1 MKALL
6 HQYAAYGSWA
16 NERFV
21 ERLQQEPEAVLDAM
35 VPSSFPSLRATLLHI
50 RNAEHTWW
58 GRITGNA
65 TAWPAEADSSLCTV
79 LVHSKRFSETV
90 QQLDQEVLHEMR
102 HYKDL
107 RGNANGQPLWQLV
120 LHCVNHSTQHRG
132 QLITMMHFLGLK
144 DIPAN
149 DLVVF
154 QRYLNDEA

>member
-1 MKALL
+1 MKALIQ
-6 HQYAAYGSWA
+6 HYVAYGLWA
-16 NERFV
+16 DTRFV
-21 ERLQQEPEAVLDAM
+21 ERLQQEQDAVLDEP

-65 TAWPAEADSSLCTV
+65 TKWPVEADNSLRTV
-79 LVHSKRFSETV
+79 LVHSTRFSETV
-90 QQLDQEVLHEMR
+90 MQFEEGRFQKMR
-102 HYKDL
+102 QYKDL
-107 RGNANGQPLWQLV
+107 HGNTHEQPVWQMV

-132 QLITMMHFLGLK
+132 QLITMMRFLGLK

-154 QRYLNDEA
+154 QRLMNKAD

>member
-6 HQYAAYGSWA
+6 HQYAAYGLWA
-16 NERFV
+16 DTRFV
-21 ERLQQEPEAVLDAM
+21 ERLQQEPDAVLDAV

-58 GRITGNA
+58 GRITGNG
-65 TAWPAEADSSLCTV
+65 TNWPAETDGSLNTV

-90 QQLDQEVLHEMR
+90 LQMEEDMFHEMR
-102 HYKDL
+102 QYNDL
-107 RGNANGQPLWQLV
+107 HGNIHEQPVWQMV

-132 QLITMMHFLGLK
+132 QLITMMRFLGLK
-144 DIPAN
+144 DIPSN

-154 QRYLNDEA
+154 QRLMKNAD